1 MKHWVTARVS
11 SIVSRTSR
19 GVLTATVAT
28 VVAGSVV
35 LAQNSYPILT
45 LDHFVRTMKTL
56 GPNFA
61 GATAALANNNYETA
75 KERITRSRE
84 QLATTIT
91 FWRDNQKDDAIAFL
105 RDTVRKMDD
114 LDAALSVDSI
124 DSVTVN
130 ALAAEIGAACQACH
144 MVYRD
149 QDPVTK
155 EYRLK
160 PGSVD

>member
-1 MKHWVTARVS
+1 
-11 SIVSRTSR
+11 
-19 GVLTATVAT
+19 
-28 VVAGSVV
+28 
-35 LAQNSYPILT
+35 
-45 LDHFVRTMKTL
+45 MKTL

-91 FWRDNQKDDAIAFL
+91 FWRDNQKDDAITFL

-114 LDAALSVDSI
+114 LDAALSVNSI
-124 DSVTVN
+124 DSVAVN
-130 ALAAEIGAACQACH
+130 TLVAEIGAACQVCH